1 MSRFAT
7 TTFLLLG
14 TSLNDNS
21 LKNMLRA
28 GMKRSPANHHYIVYW
43 ENPVS
48 PRGVEEQKHIF
59 DVNLE
64 VYNLISI
71 FLNTQQIHEMIS
83 LLNEEDMVLF
93 ESALLQ
99 ISTHNT
105 RRKYYLVGSVVAGKS
120 SNLELLRCFAT
131 FEEWSGRPPEKMYQD
146 HKTLTAADRE
156 EIDRW
161 LYSQLRTKNDRMR
174 HTGVGI
180 HIMDRA
186 YLDLCAFSE
195 RPAENVSKLNDLR
208 GRDITDE
215 PIVARMKR
223 IGFEQGKSFDVA
235 KVEATVRK
243 VIEDAPA
250 QAQKLM
256 ALKVPTLARV
266 ANNWSMNTDTMG
278 VYGTYYLKR
287 AIIAQFGLGANLPE
301 DAIYPANVGDENG
314 KPLDGANKYIVR
326 FAKDA
331 LPPVEAFWSIALYEN
346 EGFQVAN
353 PINRFAVSSWMPLKR
368 DADGSLALHFQSDNP
383 GNDREAN
390 WLPAPKGAFNLTMR
404 LYAPKSEALTGLWD
418 PPAIKR
424 VE

>member
-256 ALKVPTLARV
+256 ALKVPTLA
-266 ANNWSMNTDTMG
+266 ASQT
-278 VYGTYYLKR
+278 
-287 AIIAQFGLGANLPE
+287 
-301 DAIYPANVGDENG
+301 
-314 KPLDGANKYIVR
+314 
-326 FAKDA
+326 
-331 LPPVEAFWSIALYEN
+331 
-346 EGFQVAN
+346 
-353 PINRFAVSSWMPLKR
+353 
-368 DADGSLALHFQSDNP
+368 
-383 GNDREAN
+383 
-390 WLPAPKGAFNLTMR
+390 
-404 LYAPKSEALTGLWD
+404 TG
-418 PPAIKR
+418 R
-424 VE
+424 